1 MTVPENRQVIP
12 EQRLDLHS
20 RLLVATHSFF
30 RARNMQEVVT
40 PCIVSQAHGEY
51 GIESFSIDSMQY
63 NLRNSPEYEMKRLL
77 MTARTDIY
85 QIAPVFRKGEYGK
98 KHRPEFIMLEWY
110 RLGWDYRR
118 LMNECLEYLRTVMA
132 DSDIKLHTL
141 CYRQLFEDIFDSN
154 PFDCKTEV
162 LTTLV
167 CDLGYQS
174 SSPTRAEC
182 LDFLF
187 EVASHRYSAAEHPD
201 TLVAIYDFPIE
212 QASFARI
219 SAQDVAER
227 FEIFLN
233 GIELANGYGEL
244 TQAEDYYERIHLHNR
259 IRKTRLSVP
268 LSLDGDFMQTLK
280 QYGLAECAGV
290 SVGIERLL
298 MCKAHVEDIAQVR
311 LL

>member
-1 MTVPENRQVIP
+1 
-12 EQRLDLHS
+12 
-20 RLLVATHSFF
+20 
-30 RARNMQEVVT
+30 
-40 PCIVSQAHGEY
+40 
-51 GIESFSIDSMQY
+51 
-63 NLRNSPEYEMKRLL
+63 

-85 QIAPVFRKGEYGK
+85 QIASVFRKGEYGK
-98 KHRPEFIMLEWY
+98 KHRPEFVMLEWY

-118 LMNECLEYLRTVMA
+118 LMDECLEYLRTVMA
-132 DSDIKLHTL
+132 DSDIKVRTL
-141 CYRQLFEDIFDSN
+141 CYRRLFEDIFDRN
-154 PFDCKTEV
+154 PFDCKTEA

-187 EVASHRYSAAEHPD
+187 EVASHRYSAAEHPN

-219 SAQDVAER
+219 SAQGVAER

-244 TQAEDYYERIHLHNR
+244 TRTEEYYERIHLHNR
-259 IRKTRLSVP
+259 IRQTQLSTP
-268 LSLDGDFMQTLK
+268 LSMDEDFMQTLK
-280 QYGLAECAGV
+280 QYGLADCAGV
-290 SVGIERLL
+290 SIGIERLS
-298 MCKAHVEDIAQVR
+298 MCKARTEDIAQVR

>member
-1 MTVPENRQVIP
+1 
-12 EQRLDLHS
+12 
-20 RLLVATHSFF
+20 
-30 RARNMQEVVT
+30 MQEVIT
-40 PCIVSQAHGEY
+40 PCIVSQAHSEY
-51 GIESFSIDSMQY
+51 CIESFSIDSMQHS
-63 NLRNSPEYEMKRLL
+63 LRNSPEHEMKRLL

-85 QIAPVFRKGEYGK
+85 QIAPVFRKDEYGK

-110 RLGWDYRR
+110 RLGWNYRR
-118 LMNECLEYLRTVMA
+118 LMDECLEYLRTAMA

-141 CYRQLFEDIFDSN
+141 SYRRLFEDIFDCN
-154 PFDCKTEV
+154 PFDCETKV
-162 LTTLV
+162 LTTLA

-174 SSPTRAEC
+174 SSQSRAEC

-187 EVASHRYSAAEHPD
+187 EIASCRYSTSEHSD
-201 TLVAIYDFPIE
+201 TLVAIYDFPVE

-219 SAQDVAER
+219 LASRVAER

-244 TQAEDYYERIHLHNR
+244 TRAEDYYERIRLHNR
-259 IRKTRLSVP
+259 IRKTQLSTP
-268 LSLDGDFMQTLK
+268 LSMDEDFMQTLK

-298 MCKAHVEDIAQVR
+298 MCKAHAEDIAQVS